1 VIAREGEVYRVRCAP
16 VYRKT
21 AGADSAQVGAERT
34 QGGGVAHPHP
44 VFSGLIPEEER
55 AGVGA
60 QSTRSGQ
67 EGDAERTQGAQSTH
81 AARWARLE
89 AIRAV
94 SEDAYNTALK
104 LELRD
109 GLAPVPSMTGGRV
122 HR

>member
-1 VIAREGEVYRVRCAP
+1 MGMRSAP
-16 VYRKT
+16 R
-21 AGADSAQVGAERT
+21 
-34 QGGGVAHPHP
+34 
-44 VFSGLIPEEER
+44 
-55 AGVGA
+55 GA
-60 QSTRSGQ
+60 QSIQ
-67 EGDAERTQGAQSTH
+67 

-109 GLAPVPSMTGGRV
+109 GLAPLPAMVGGRV